1 MKPWRFKMWC
11 IPPEHNAAFVCA
23 LENVLEVYHR
33 PYDPD
38 VPVVCMDE
46 LSKQLVGEGRIPVPV
61 APGLPARFDYEY
73 VRNGTANLFLFA
85 EPLAGWRHVAVTDR
99 RTAVDWAWQVRE
111 LLDVRYPKAKRVTL
125 VSDNLNT
132 HTYASLYEAFEPAE
146 ARRLMERLELVHT
159 PKHGSWLNI
168 AELEL
173 NVLTRQCLARRIENK
188 EILIRETDVWEDERN
203 ATQTGV
209 DWQFTT
215 ADARVKLK
223 RLYPQA
229 QS

>member
-1 MKPWRFKMWC
+1 LKPWRFKMWC

-38 VPVVCMDE
+38 CPVVCMDE
-46 LSKQLVGEGRIPVPV
+46 LSKQLVGEARVPVPV

-73 VRNGTANLFLFA
+73 VRNGTANLFLFT

-111 LLDVRYPKAKRVTL
+111 LLDVRYPTAQRVTL

-132 HTYASLYEAFEPAE
+132 HTPASLYEAFEPTE
-146 ARRLMERLELVHT
+146 ARRLMKRLELVYT

-173 NVLTRQCLARRIENK
+173 NVLTRQCLDRRIEDK
-188 EILIRETDVWEDERN
+188 ETLIRETAAWEDDRN
-203 ATQTGV
+203 ASQTGV

-223 RLYPQA
+223 RLYPQT

>member
-1 MKPWRFKMWC
+1 MWC
-11 IPPEHNAAFVCA
+11 IPPDHNAAFVCA

-38 VPVVCMDE
+38 YPVICMDE
-46 LSKQLVGEGRIPVPV
+46 LSTQLVGETRVPVLV
-61 APGLPARFDYEY
+61 APGQPALFDYEY
-73 VRNGTANLFLFA
+73 VRNGTANLFLFT
-85 EPLAGWRHVAVTDR
+85 EPLGGWRHVAVTDR

-111 LLDVRYPKAKRVTL
+111 LLDVRYPHAQRVTL

-132 HTYASLYEAFEPAE
+132 HVHASLYEAFEPTE
-146 ARRLMERLELVHT
+146 ARRLMGRLELVHT
-159 PKHGSWLNI
+159 PKHGSWLNM

-173 NVLTRQCLARRIENK
+173 NVLTRQCLGRRIEAK
-188 EILIRETDVWEDERN
+188 SILIEEIAAWEDDRN

-223 RLYPQA
+223 RLYPQI